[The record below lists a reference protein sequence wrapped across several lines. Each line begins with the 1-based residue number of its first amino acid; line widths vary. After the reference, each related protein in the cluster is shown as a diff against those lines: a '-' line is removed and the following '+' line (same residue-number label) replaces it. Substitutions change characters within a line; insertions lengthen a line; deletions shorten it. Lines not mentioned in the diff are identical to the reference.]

1 MTTRRTFILAC
12 LLIASVLSWGDSTG
26 ISVLTPSEYRA
37 ELDRLLAATS
47 QLDSSGKPISEPLH
61 AVPYHW
67 QVRAGGHE
75 FDISTEGLRSDIRRY
90 DSEKSVENA
99 AAIRTRLESLRA
111 QIDGYEKLPADVS
124 ASRALLTSILARREF
139 RDVAGPSALDRFEQ
153 RLMEFLIR
161 ILQHFFRSTAIPTV
175 GRVFVYVLM
184 GLALLVLLYAGYR
197 TFWRGQ
203 EMVEVV
209 PAGLAVS
216 AKAWTLWL
224 AEARA
229 AAVKGEWRDA
239 IHLAYWAG
247 ISFLEQQGSWKPDRA
262 RTPREY
268 LRLLSGSDEKRET
281 LAVLTRIFE
290 LAWYARRDA
299 SEGAFSEA
307 LAQLEKLG
315 CQ

>member
-1 MTTRRTFILAC
+1 MTTRRTFILAG
-12 LLIASVLSWGDSTG
+12 LLIASVFSRADATSTG
-26 ISVLTPSEYRA
+26 ILTSSEYRA

-47 QLDSSGKPISEPLH
+47 QLDSSGKPIPEPLH

-67 QVRAGGHE
+67 QVRAGQNE
-75 FDISTEGLRSDIRRY
+75 FDISTEGLQSDVRRY
-90 DSEKSVENA
+90 ESERNVENA
-99 AAIRTRLESLRA
+99 AAIRARLESLRA
-111 QIDGYEKLPADVS
+111 QIDGYEKPPADVS
-124 ASRALLTSILARREF
+124 ASRTQLTSILARREF
-139 RDVAGPSALDRFEQ
+139 RDVAGPSALDRFKQ
-153 RLMEFLIR
+153 RLMEFLVR
-161 ILQHFFRSTAIPTV
+161 ILQHFFRSTAIPTI
-175 GRVFVYVLM
+175 GRVFVYGLM
-184 GLALLVLLYAGYR
+184 GVALLVLLYAAYR

-203 EMVEVV
+203 ELVEVV
-209 PAGLAVS
+209 PTGLAVS

-224 AEARA
+224 AEARV

-247 ISFLEQQGSWKPDRA
+247 ISFLEQQGFWKPDRA

>member
-12 LLIASVLSWGDSTG
+12 LLIASVLSWADSTG
-26 ISVLTPSEYRA
+26 TSVLTPSEYRA

-47 QLDSSGKPISEPLH
+47 QLDSSGKPIPEPLH

-124 ASRALLTSILARREF
+124 ASRAQLTSILARREF
-139 RDVAGPSALDRFEQ
+139 RDVAGPSALDRFKQ

-268 LRLLSGSDEKRET
+268 LRLLSGSTRNEKR
-281 LAVLTRIFE
+281 
-290 LAWYARRDA
+290 
-299 SEGAFSEA
+299 
-307 LAQLEKLG
+307 
-315 CQ
+315 